1 MTELKTKTRILAG
14 VTAAALMAGAG
25 IAQAGTS
32 VPRGE
37 SKSDTEIE
45 TVGGQDITSGASL
58 DTTEGT
64 TIPRGEY
71 KVDSGVETVNDE
83 MPADGD
89 ANVNASSDASTTIP
103 RGEYD
108 SSDAAGK
115 PLPPL
120 NEMTVADLV
129 GKNVFSATGK
139 DVGEIDYVIEQNG
152 KLAGVI
158 GVGGFL
164 GMNEYTVAVPLS
176 DMDFTRNGQLKL
188 NTRTEAALRSMPEID
203 EDMIKPL
210 QDDRLIGNSV

>member
-1 MTELKTKTRILAG
+1 MTEQKTKTRILAG
-14 VTAAALMAGAG
+14 VTAAALMTGAG

-37 SKSDTEIE
+37 SKTDAAIE
-45 TVGGQDITSGASL
+45 TVGAQDVTGSASINS
-58 DTTEGT
+58 TEGT

-71 KVDSGVETVNDE
+71 KVDGTVETVGDE
-83 MPADGD
+83 TPADGNETV
-89 ANVNASSDASTTIP
+89 NVSSDASTTIP

-108 SSDAAGK
+108 ASDAAGE

-120 NEMTVADLV
+120 DEMTVADLI
-129 GKNVFSATGK
+129 GKNVFSVTGK
-139 DVGEIDYVIEQNG
+139 DVGEIDYVIEQDG
-152 KLAGVI
+152 KVAGVI

-164 GMNEYTVAVPLS
+164 GLNEYTVAVPFS

-188 NTRTEAALRSMPEID
+188 NSETEASLRSMPEIN

-210 QDDRLIGNSV
+210 QDDRLIGGRV

>member
-37 SKSDTEIE
+37 SKADTQIE
-45 TVGGQDITSGASL
+45 TVGGQETTGSVSL

-64 TIPRGEY
+64 TVPRGEY
-71 KVDSGVETVNDE
+71 KVDSGVETVNGQT
-83 MPADGD
+83 PADGD
-89 ANVNASSDASTTIP
+89 ENVNVSSDASTTIP

-108 SSDAAGK
+108 ASDAAGE

-120 NEMTVADLV
+120 DEMTVADLV
-129 GKNVFSATGK
+129 GKNVFSATGEN
-139 DVGEIDYVIEQNG
+139 VGEIDYVIEQDG
-152 KLAGVI
+152 KIAGVI

-164 GMNEYTVAVPLS
+164 GLNEYTVAVPLS

-188 NTRTEAALRSMPEID
+188 STRTEAALRSMPEID
-203 EDMIKPL
+203 ENMIKPL
-210 QDDRLIGNSV
+210 QDDRLIGDRV